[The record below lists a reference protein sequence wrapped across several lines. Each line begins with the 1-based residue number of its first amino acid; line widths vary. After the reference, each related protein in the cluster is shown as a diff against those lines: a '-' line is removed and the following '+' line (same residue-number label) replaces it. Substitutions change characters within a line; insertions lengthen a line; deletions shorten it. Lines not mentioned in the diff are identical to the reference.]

1 MYWKKRCSQRYV
13 KVGEEN
19 SKFFQAMASERHR
32 RNYIASLQLADG
44 TPCSTHDLL
53 ANAFWSAFK
62 NRMGVAKGI
71 VMAYNLNA
79 LLSPVDGL
87 EALVSPFDRKEM
99 DDTIKF
105 MPPNKSH
112 GPDGFNG
119 IFLKSWWSIICSDF
133 YRLAEDFHSG

>member
-1 MYWKKRCSQRYV
+1 MLISKCNRVIFILDCLEDIIPLYVPEANFRKIVKVHLEKLLFWQHLYWKKRCTQRYV

-62 NRMGVAKGI
+62 NRMGV
-71 VMAYNLNA
+71 
-79 LLSPVDGL
+79 
-87 EALVSPFDRKEM
+87 E
-99 DDTIKF
+99 
-105 MPPNKSH
+105 H
-112 GPDGFNG
+112 GVP
-119 IFLKSWWSIICSDF
+119 S
-133 YRLAEDFHSG
+133 